1 MEFTHSRTVKTI
13 ATFLLLAAILQLIYT
28 FLFLKAPDVNRQFI
42 WGIEALLFVL
52 LATFAGA
59 ALVETKRYAL
69 AFSAIAFSA
78 VFNVIQVG
86 IGLTQFGPVREAV
99 KLNADLGSIASS
111 VISFSFY
118 GYNTA
123 KILLGLAAILFGLT
137 LFNSSAKTLS
147 KSIGGLAVLV
157 GVLAFVANSVLMM
170 FGLQAD
176 IIPRQLAGGS
186 GVVAT
191 LLLALCLFSLPFE
204 EAA

>member
-1 MEFTHSRTVKTI
+1 MEFTHSRTVKII
-13 ATFLLLAAILQLIYT
+13 AIFLLLAAILQPIYT
-28 FLFLKAPDVNRQFI
+28 FLYLKAPGVDRQFI

-52 LATFAGA
+52 LSAFAGA
-59 ALVETKRYAL
+59 ALVQTKRHAL

-78 VFNVIQVG
+78 VLNVIQVG

-111 VISFSFY
+111 VVSFSFF
-118 GYNTA
+118 GYNAA

-137 LFNSSAKTLS
+137 LFKSAKTLS
-147 KSIGGLAVLV
+147 KSVGGLTVLV
-157 GVLAFVANSVLMM
+157 GVLAFVTNSVLMM

>member
-1 MEFTHSRTVKTI
+1 MEFTHSRTVKII
-13 ATFLLLAAILQLIYT
+13 AIFLLLAAILQPIYT
-28 FLFLKAPDVNRQFI
+28 FLYLKAPGVDRQFI

-52 LATFAGA
+52 LSAFAGA
-59 ALVETKRYAL
+59 ALVQTKRHAL

-78 VFNVIQVG
+78 VLNVIQVG

-111 VISFSFY
+111 VVSFSFF
-118 GYNTA
+118 GYNAA

-137 LFNSSAKTLS
+137 LFKSAKTLS
-147 KSIGGLAVLV
+147 KSVGGLAVLV
-157 GVLAFVANSVLMM
+157 GVLAFVTNSVLMM

-204 EAA
+204 

>member
-1 MEFTHSRTVKTI
+1 MEFTHSRTVKII
-13 ATFLLLAAILQLIYT
+13 AIFLLLAAILQPIYT
-28 FLFLKAPDVNRQFI
+28 FLYLKAPGVDRQFI

-52 LATFAGA
+52 LSAFAGA
-59 ALVETKRYAL
+59 ALVQTKRHAL

-78 VFNVIQVG
+78 VLNVIQVG

-111 VISFSFY
+111 VISFSFF
-118 GYNTA
+118 GYNAA

-137 LFNSSAKTLS
+137 LVKSAKTLS
-147 KSIGGLAVLV
+147 KSLGGLAVLV
-157 GVLAFVANSVLMM
+157 GVLAFVTNSVLMM

>member
-1 MEFTHSRTVKTI
+1 MEFTHSRTVKII
-13 ATFLLLAAILQLIYT
+13 AIFLLLAAILQPIYT
-28 FLFLKAPDVNRQFI
+28 FLYLKAPGVDRQFI

-52 LATFAGA
+52 LSAFAGA
-59 ALVETKRYAL
+59 ALVQTKRHAL

-78 VFNVIQVG
+78 VLNVIQVG

-111 VISFSFY
+111 VVSFSFF
-118 GYNTA
+118 GYNAA

-137 LFNSSAKTLS
+137 LFKSAKTLS
-147 KSIGGLAVLV
+147 KSLGGLAVLV
-157 GVLAFVANSVLMM
+157 GVLAFVTNSVLMM

>member
-1 MEFTHSRTVKTI
+1 MGSEMCIR
-13 ATFLLLAAILQLIYT
+13 
-28 FLFLKAPDVNRQFI
+28 DR
-42 WGIEALLFVL
+42 
-52 LATFAGA
+52 
-59 ALVETKRYAL
+59 
-69 AFSAIAFSA
+69 
-78 VFNVIQVG
+78 
-86 IGLTQFGPVREAV
+86 FGPVREAV

-111 VISFSFY
+111 VVSFSFF
-118 GYNTA
+118 GYNAA

-137 LFNSSAKTLS
+137 LVKNAKTLS
-147 KSIGGLAVLV
+147 KSVGGLAVLV
-157 GVLAFVANSVLMM
+157 GVLAFVTNSVLMM

>member
-1 MEFTHSRTVKTI
+1 MEFTHSRTVKII
-13 ATFLLLAAILQLIYT
+13 AIFLLLAAILQPIYT
-28 FLFLKAPDVNRQFI
+28 FLYLKAPGVDRQFI

-52 LATFAGA
+52 LSAFAGA
-59 ALVETKRYAL
+59 ALVQTKRHAL

-78 VFNVIQVG
+78 VLNVIQVG

-111 VISFSFY
+111 VISFSFF
-118 GYNTA
+118 GYNAA
-123 KILLGLAAILFGLT
+123 KILLGLAAILIGLT
-137 LFNSSAKTLS
+137 LFKSAKTLS
-147 KSIGGLAVLV
+147 KSVGGLAVLV
-157 GVLAFVANSVLMM
+157 GVLAFVTNSVLMM

>member
-1 MEFTHSRTVKTI
+1 MEFTHSRTVKII
-13 ATFLLLAAILQLIYT
+13 AIFLLLAAILQPIYT
-28 FLFLKAPDVNRQFI
+28 FLYLKAPGVDRQFI

-52 LATFAGA
+52 LSAFAGA
-59 ALVETKRYAL
+59 ALVQTKRHAL

-111 VISFSFY
+111 VISFSFF
-118 GYNTA
+118 GYNAA
-123 KILLGLAAILFGLT
+123 KILLGLAAILIGLT
-137 LFNSSAKTLS
+137 LFKSAKTLS
-147 KSIGGLAVLV
+147 KSVGGLAVLV
-157 GVLAFVANSVLMM
+157 GVLAFVTNSVLMM

>member
-1 MEFTHSRTVKTI
+1 M
-13 ATFLLLAAILQLIYT
+13 
-28 FLFLKAPDVNRQFI
+28 
-42 WGIEALLFVL
+42 
-52 LATFAGA
+52 
-59 ALVETKRYAL
+59 
-69 AFSAIAFSA
+69 
-78 VFNVIQVG
+78 IQVG

>member
-1 MEFTHSRTVKTI
+1 MEFTHSRTVKII
-13 ATFLLLAAILQLIYT
+13 AIFLLLAAILQPIYT
-28 FLFLKAPDVNRQFI
+28 FLYLKAPGVDRQFI

-52 LATFAGA
+52 LSAFAGA
-59 ALVETKRYAL
+59 ALVQTKRHAL

-78 VFNVIQVG
+78 VLNVIQVG

-111 VISFSFY
+111 VVSFSFF
-118 GYNTA
+118 GYNAA

-137 LFNSSAKTLS
+137 LFKSAKTLS
-147 KSIGGLAVLV
+147 KSVGGLAVLV
-157 GVLAFVANSVLMM
+157 GVLAFVTNSVLMM

>member
-1 MEFTHSRTVKTI
+1 MEFTHSRTVKII
-13 ATFLLLAAILQLIYT
+13 AIFLLLAAILQPIYT
-28 FLFLKAPDVNRQFI
+28 FLYLKAPGVDRQFI

-52 LATFAGA
+52 LSAFAGA
-59 ALVETKRYAL
+59 ALVQTKRHAL

-78 VFNVIQVG
+78 VLNVIQVG

>member
-1 MEFTHSRTVKTI
+1 MEFTHSRTVKII
-13 ATFLLLAAILQLIYT
+13 AIFLLLAAILQPIYT
-28 FLFLKAPDVNRQFI
+28 FLYLKAPGVDRQFI

-52 LATFAGA
+52 LSAFAGA
-59 ALVETKRYAL
+59 ALVQTKRHAL

-78 VFNVIQVG
+78 VLNVIQVG

-111 VISFSFY
+111 VISFSFF
-118 GYNTA
+118 GYNAA
-123 KILLGLAAILFGLT
+123 KILLGLAAILIGLT
-137 LFNSSAKTLS
+137 LVKSAKTLS
-147 KSIGGLAVLV
+147 KSLGGLAVLV
-157 GVLAFVANSVLMM
+157 GVLAFVTNSVLMM

>member
-1 MEFTHSRTVKTI
+1 MEFTHSRTVKII
-13 ATFLLLAAILQLIYT
+13 AIFLLLAAILQPIYT
-28 FLFLKAPDVNRQFI
+28 FLYLKAPGVDRQFI

-52 LATFAGA
+52 LSAFAGA
-59 ALVETKRYAL
+59 ALVQTKRHAL

-78 VFNVIQVG
+78 VLNVIQVG

-111 VISFSFY
+111 VVSFSFF
-118 GYNTA
+118 GYNAA
-123 KILLGLAAILFGLT
+123 KILLGLAAILIGLT
-137 LFNSSAKTLS
+137 LFKSAKTLS
-147 KSIGGLAVLV
+147 KSLGGLAVLV
-157 GVLAFVANSVLMM
+157 GVLAFVTNSVLMM

>member
-1 MEFTHSRTVKTI
+1 MEFTHSRTVKII
-13 ATFLLLAAILQLIYT
+13 AIFLLLAAILQPIYT
-28 FLFLKAPDVNRQFI
+28 FLYLKAPGVDRQFI

-52 LATFAGA
+52 LSAFAGA
-59 ALVETKRYAL
+59 ALVQTKRHAL

-78 VFNVIQVG
+78 VLNVIQVG
-86 IGLTQFGPVREAV
+86 IGLTQFGPVRKAV

-111 VISFSFY
+111 VISFSFF
-118 GYNTA
+118 GYNAA
-123 KILLGLAAILFGLT
+123 KILLGLAAILIGLT
-137 LFNSSAKTLS
+137 LFKSAKTLS
-147 KSIGGLAVLV
+147 KSVGGLAVLV
-157 GVLAFVANSVLMM
+157 GVLAFVTNSVLMM

>member
-1 MEFTHSRTVKTI
+1 MEFTHSRTVKII
-13 ATFLLLAAILQLIYT
+13 AIFLLLAAILQPIYT
-28 FLFLKAPDVNRQFI
+28 FLYLKAPGVDRQFI

-52 LATFAGA
+52 LSAFAGA
-59 ALVETKRYAL
+59 ALVQTKRHAL

-78 VFNVIQVG
+78 VLNVIQVG

-111 VISFSFY
+111 VVSLSFF
-118 GYNTA
+118 GYNAA

-137 LFNSSAKTLS
+137 LVKSAKTLS
-147 KSIGGLAVLV
+147 KSVGGLAVLV
-157 GVLAFVANSVLMM
+157 GVLAFVTNSVLMM

>member
-1 MEFTHSRTVKTI
+1 MEFTHSRTVKII
-13 ATFLLLAAILQLIYT
+13 AIFLLLAAILQPIYT
-28 FLFLKAPDVNRQFI
+28 FLYLKAPGVDRQFI

-52 LATFAGA
+52 LSAFAGA
-59 ALVETKRYAL
+59 ALVQTKRHAL

-78 VFNVIQVG
+78 ILNVIQVG

-111 VISFSFY
+111 VVSFSFF
-118 GYNTA
+118 GYNAA
-123 KILLGLAAILFGLT
+123 KILLGLAAILIGLT
-137 LFNSSAKTLS
+137 LFKSAKTLS
-147 KSIGGLAVLV
+147 KSVGGLAVLV
-157 GVLAFVANSVLMM
+157 GVLAFVTNSVLMM

>member
-1 MEFTHSRTVKTI
+1 MEFTHSRTVKII
-13 ATFLLLAAILQLIYT
+13 AIFLLLAAILQPIYT
-28 FLFLKAPDVNRQFI
+28 FLYLKAPGVDRQFI

-52 LATFAGA
+52 LSAFAGA
-59 ALVETKRYAL
+59 ALVQTKRHAL

-78 VFNVIQVG
+78 VLNVIQVG

-111 VISFSFY
+111 VISFSFF
-118 GYNTA
+118 GYNAA

-137 LFNSSAKTLS
+137 LFKSAKTLS
-147 KSIGGLAVLV
+147 KSVGGLAVLV
-157 GVLAFVANSVLMM
+157 GVLAFVTNSVLMM